1 MAGHEPAGQLKK
13 YSNARFIQVPS
24 EKNEGVGKGR
34 DCGKKIKIVQNLL

>member
-24 EKNEGVGKGR
+24 EKNAWIVKSHR
-34 DCGKKIKIVQNLL
+34 VWKKYP